1 LLELQK
7 KKHFSLIGG
16 PSGTFVP
23 MKIRLFLFHTTMK
36 QTTKLL
42 SSLLVSALV
51 ASSAFAEIRTWTDT
65 SGRQVIAS
73 FIGLDG
79 ENIVLQTADGATYKF
94 PLTNLSAEDQTLAK
108 SSKPSDKPVMLAN
121 ATVAQASAAVDKLV
135 ANGLVRANPERAKG
149 GKKPITGFN
158 PMANDEQFV
167 RRVYLDVV
175 GRIPNYTETMQFI
188 QDSNPNKRAKLIDM
202 LIDSP
207 GYNSNTF
214 NYFAEMLRVKDR
226 LEQDN
231 LRGVPYIN
239 WMQHQI
245 EQNVPWD
252 KMVAEMLTAK
262 GKMWDRK
269 PDGSYNGGA
278 GYLLRD
284 AGMPLD
290 NLANTLAVFLGTD
303 VACAQCHDHPFSDWT
318 QHQFYEMAAFFGATT
333 TNMRAAANRKKGK
346 DSSGMMAANAMKDL
360 MPKIE
365 EMVTKSGMDIKRV
378 RNGIQ
383 NYMGANRFIVG
394 DNDTNNMKL
403 PHDYKYPDDKPD
415 ALVEPKFITWSK
427 TDKNL
432 AAYKQKMKSAEE
444 LRPAFAKWATDP
456 SNPRFAMAIANRMW
470 KRAFGQGICEPVTNI
485 DDPKQSVNPELLVHL
500 AEEMKR
506 VKFNIKDFM
515 RIIYNTRAYQSE
527 ATSEKIAMGEPYY
540 FQGPLLRRMTAEQAW
555 DSYMTLVLGD
565 PDKYAKPLEDLY
577 SRSIDL
583 DLSNPKLDAQTVLV
597 KYSAY
602 REMAAKERAL
612 MGGGLAEAGGD
623 DMMMEGKA
631 KGKAKAEA
639 KPVSGMAENASLT
652 YQGMVLRRASTLEQ
666 PAPNGHFLIDFG
678 QSPRAL
684 IDGSVKTGSVP
695 QVLMMMN
702 GKAQAMLTSNDSLIF
717 RTMEKVKSPPEKVEA
732 LFVSVLNRRPTL
744 AEKDIAK
751 RALSGGDTGYANMI
765 WALIN
770 TREFIFIQ

>member
-1 LLELQK
+1 
-7 KKHFSLIGG
+7 
-16 PSGTFVP
+16 
-23 MKIRLFLFHTTMK
+23 MK

-42 SSLLVSALV
+42 SSLIVSALV
-51 ASSAFAEIRTWTDT
+51 ASSAMAELRTWTDT
-65 SGRQVIAS
+65 KGRQVTAS

-79 ENIVLQTADGATYKF
+79 SDIVLQTADGATHKF

-108 SSKPSDKPVMLAN
+108 SMKSSEQPVMLAN
-121 ATVAQASAAVDKLV
+121 ATVAQASAAVDRLV

-167 RRVYLDVV
+167 RRVYLDIV
-175 GRIPNYTETMQFI
+175 GRIPNYGETMQFI

-202 LIDSP
+202 LLDSP

-239 WMQHQI
+239 WMQHEI
-245 EQNVPWD
+245 EKNTSWD
-252 KMVAEMLTAK
+252 KMVFEMLTAK
-262 GKMWDRK
+262 GKMWQ
-269 PDGSYNGGA
+269 DGAA

-318 QHQFYEMAAFFGATT
+318 QHQFYEMASFFGATT
-333 TNMRAAANRKKGK
+333 TTMRATENRKKGK
-346 DSSGMMAANAMKDL
+346 ESSGMASMNAMTSL

-365 EMVTKSGMDIKRV
+365 EMITSSGQDIKRL
-378 RNGIQ
+378 RNGIR
-383 NYMGANRFIVG
+383 NYMGANRYIVG
-394 DNDTNNMKL
+394 DMNTNNMKL
-403 PHDYKYPDDKPD
+403 PHDYKYPDAKPND
-415 ALVEPKFITWSK
+415 PVEPKFITWSK

-432 AAYKQKMKSAEE
+432 PAYKQKMKSAEE
-444 LRPAFAKWATDP
+444 LRPAFAKWTTDP
-456 SNPRFAMAIANRMW
+456 TNPRFAMAIANRMW
-470 KRAFGQGICEPVTNI
+470 KRAFGVAVAEPVTNI
-485 DDPKQSVNPELLVHL
+485 DDPKQAVNPELLIHL

-506 VKFNIKDFM
+506 VKFDIKAFM

-527 ATSEKIAMGEPYY
+527 ATTEKIAMGEPYY

-597 KYSAY
+597 KYDAF
-602 REMAAKERAL
+602 RKMAEKERAL
-612 MGGGLAEAGGD
+612 MGGSLADAGGD
-623 DMMMEGKA
+623 DMMMEGASKA
-631 KGKAKAEA
+631 KGKAAA
-639 KPVSGMAENASLT
+639 KPAASGTMENASLT
-652 YQGMVLRRASTLEQ
+652 YNGMILRRASTLEQ

-678 QSPRAL
+678 QSPRNL
-684 IDGSVKTGSVP
+684 IDGSIKSGSVP

-702 GKAQAMLTSNDSLIF
+702 GKAQQMLTSSDSLIF
-717 RTMEKVKSPPEKVEA
+717 RTMEKVKSPPEKVEV
-732 LFVSVLNRRPTL
+732 LFASILSRRPTL

-751 RALSGGDTGYANMI
+751 RALSNGEDGYANMI

>member
-1 LLELQK
+1 
-7 KKHFSLIGG
+7 
-16 PSGTFVP
+16 
-23 MKIRLFLFHTTMK
+23 MK

-51 ASSAFAEIRTWTDT
+51 ASSAMAEIRTWTDT
-65 SGRQVIAS
+65 SGRQVTAS

-79 ENIVLQTADGATYKF
+79 DNIILQTADGGTHKF
-94 PLTNLSAEDQTLAK
+94 PLTKLSAEDQALAK
-108 SSKPSDKPVMLAN
+108 SLKPSDQPVMLAN

-135 ANGLVRANPERAKG
+135 ANGLVRANPARAKG

-167 RRVYLDVV
+167 RRVYLDIV
-175 GRIPNYTETMQFI
+175 GRIPNYTESMQFI
-188 QDSNPNKRAKLIDM
+188 QDSNPNKRSKLIDM
-202 LIDSP
+202 LLDSP
-207 GYNSNTF
+207 GYSSNTY

-245 EQNVPWD
+245 QNNVTWD
-252 KMVAEMLTAK
+252 KMVFEMLSAK
-262 GKMWDRK
+262 GKMWDK
-269 PDGSYNGGA
+269 KENGEYNGAA

-318 QHQFYEMAAFFGATT
+318 QHQFYEMASFFGATT
-333 TNMRAAANRKKGK
+333 TRMNANRKSAK
-346 DSSGMMAANAMKDL
+346 DSSGMMAMNAMKDL

-365 EMVTKSGMDIKRV
+365 EMVTKSGQDIKRI
-378 RNGIQ
+378 RNGIR
-383 NYMGANRFIVG
+383 NFMGANNAIVG
-394 DNDTNNMKL
+394 DMDSNTMKL
-403 PHDYKYPDDKPD
+403 PHDYKYPDAKPND
-415 ALVEPKFITWSK
+415 PVEPKFITWSK
-427 TDKNL
+427 NDKNL
-432 AAYKQKMKSAEE
+432 PAYKQKMKSAEE
-444 LRPAFAKWATDP
+444 LRTAFAKWTTDP

-470 KRAFGQGICEPVTNI
+470 KRAFGQGISEPVTNI

-500 AEEMKR
+500 SQEMVR
-506 VKFNIKDFM
+506 VKFDIKAFM

-540 FQGPLLRRMTAEQAW
+540 FQGPLLRRMSAEQAW

-577 SRSIDL
+577 SRSVDL
-583 DLSNPKLDAQTVLV
+583 DLTNPKLDAQTVLI
-597 KYSAY
+597 KYEAF
-602 REMAAKERAL
+602 RKMAEKERAL
-612 MGGGLAEAGGD
+612 MGGGLAEAGD
-623 DMMMEGKA
+623 DMMMDSGKA
-631 KGKAKAEA
+631 KGKGKAEA
-639 KPVSGMAENASLT
+639 KPAGEMMENASLT
-652 YQGMVLRRASTLEQ
+652 YNGMVLRRAATLEQ

-702 GKAQAMLTSNDSLIF
+702 GKAQQMLTSPDSLIF

-732 LFVSVLNRRPTL
+732 LFVSVLSRRPTL

-751 RALSGGDTGYANMI
+751 RALSGGEDGYANMI

>member
-1 LLELQK
+1 
-7 KKHFSLIGG
+7 
-16 PSGTFVP
+16 
-23 MKIRLFLFHTTMK
+23 MK
-36 QTTKLL
+36 QTSKLL
-42 SSLLVSALV
+42 SSLLVSALF
-51 ASSAFAEIRTWTDT
+51 ASSAMAEIRTWTDT
-65 SGRQVIAS
+65 SGRQVTAS

-79 ENIVLQTADGATYKF
+79 EDVILQTADGASHKF
-94 PLTNLSAEDQTLAK
+94 PLTKLSAEDQALAK
-108 SSKPSDKPVMLAN
+108 SMKPSDQPVMLAN

-135 ANGLVRANPERAKG
+135 ANGLIRANPERAKM
-149 GKKPITGFN
+149 KPAKAPIKSFN

-167 RRVYLDVV
+167 RRVYLDIV
-175 GRIPNYTETMQFI
+175 GRIPNHTETTQFI
-188 QDSNPNKRAKLIDM
+188 QDSNPSKRAKLIDM
-202 LIDSP
+202 LLDSP
-207 GYNSNTF
+207 GYNSNMY

-245 EQNVPWD
+245 EKNVPWD
-252 KMVAEMLTAK
+252 KMVFEMLTAE

-269 PDGSYNGGA
+269 PDGSYNGAA

-290 NLANTLAVFLGTD
+290 SLANTLAVFLGTD

-318 QHQFYEMAAFFGATT
+318 QHQFYEMASFFGATT
-333 TNMRAAANRKKGK
+333 TNMRAAENRKKGK
-346 DSSGMMAANAMKDL
+346 DSSGMMAMNAMSDL

-365 EMVTKSGMDIKRV
+365 ELVTKSGQDIKRM
-378 RNGIQ
+378 RNGIR
-383 NYMGANRFIVG
+383 NYMGANRYSVG
-394 DNDTNNMKL
+394 DMSTNNMKL
-403 PHDYKYPDDKPD
+403 PHDYQYPDDKPD
-415 ALVEPKFITWSK
+415 ALVEPKFIMWSK
-427 TDKNL
+427 NDKNL

-444 LRPAFAKWATDP
+444 LRPAFAKWTTDP
-456 SNPRFAMAIANRMW
+456 TNPRFAMAIANRMW
-470 KRAFGQGICEPVTNI
+470 KRAFGQGISEPITNI

-506 VKFNIKDFM
+506 VKFSIKDFM

-527 ATSEKIAMGEPYY
+527 ATSEKMAMGEPYY
-540 FQGPLLRRMTAEQAW
+540 FQGPLLRRMSAEQAW

-565 PDKYAKPLEDLY
+565 PDKYTKPLEDLY

-583 DLSNPKLDAQTVLV
+583 DLNNPKLDAQTVLI
-597 KYSAY
+597 KYSAF

-612 MGGGLAEAGGD
+612 MGGGLAEAGDG
-623 DMMMEGKA
+623 MMMEGGAKTKG
-631 KGKAKAEA
+631 KGKADA
-639 KPVSGMAENASLT
+639 KPAGEMMENASLT
-652 YQGMVLRRASTLEQ
+652 YNGMVLRRASTLEQ

-702 GKAQAMLTSNDSLIF
+702 GKAQQMLTSPDSLIF
-717 RTMEKVKSPPEKVEA
+717 RTMAKVKSPPEKVEA

-751 RALSGGDTGYANMI
+751 RALSGGEVGYANMI

>member
-1 LLELQK
+1 
-7 KKHFSLIGG
+7 
-16 PSGTFVP
+16 
-23 MKIRLFLFHTTMK
+23 MK

-51 ASSAFAEIRTWTDT
+51 ASSALAEVSTWTDT
-65 SGRQVIAS
+65 SGRQVTAS

-79 ENIVLQTADGATYKF
+79 ENIILQTADGATHKF
-94 PLTNLSAEDQTLAK
+94 PLTKLSAEDQARAK
-108 SSKPSDKPVMLAN
+108 SMKPSDQPVMLAN
-121 ATVAQASAAVDKLV
+121 STVAQASAAVDKLV

-167 RRVYLDVV
+167 RRVYLDIV
-175 GRIPNYTETMQFI
+175 GRIPNHDETTQFI
-188 QDSNPNKRAKLIDM
+188 ADSNPNKRAKLIDM
-202 LIDSP
+202 LLDSP
-207 GYNSNTF
+207 GYNSNTY

-245 EQNVPWD
+245 QKNVTWD
-252 KMVAEMLTAK
+252 KLVYEMLTAK
-262 GKMWDRK
+262 GKMWDK
-269 PDGSYNGGA
+269 KDGEYNGAA

-284 AGMPLD
+284 AGMP
-290 NLANTLAVFLGTD
+290 VFLGTD

-318 QHQFYEMAAFFGATT
+318 QHQFFEMASFFGATT
-333 TNMRAAANRKKGK
+333 TRMTAAANRKKAK
-346 DSSGMMAANAMKDL
+346 DSSGMMATNAMTSL
-360 MPKIE
+360 MPQIE
-365 EMVTKSGMDIKRV
+365 EMVTKSGQDIKRV
-378 RNGIQ
+378 RNGIR
-383 NYMGANRFIVG
+383 NFMSANNAIVG
-394 DNDTNNMKL
+394 DMDSNSMKL
-403 PHDYKYPDDKPD
+403 PHDYKYPDAKPND
-415 ALVEPKFITWSK
+415 PVEPKFITWTK
-427 TDKNL
+427 NDKNL
-432 AAYKQKMKSAEE
+432 PAYKQKMKSAEE
-444 LRPAFAKWATDP
+444 LRPAFAKWVTDP

-470 KRAFGQGICEPVTNI
+470 KRAFGQGISEPVTNI
-485 DDPKQSVNPELLVHL
+485 DDPKQSVNPELLIHL

-506 VKFNIKDFM
+506 VKFDIKAFM

-583 DLSNPKLDAQTVLV
+583 DLTNPKLDAQTVLV
-597 KYSAY
+597 KYDAY
-602 REMAAKERAL
+602 RKMAEKERAL

-623 DMMMEGKA
+623 DMMMEGSSKA
-631 KGKAKAEA
+631 KGKAAA
-639 KPVSGMAENASLT
+639 KPAGEMMENASLT
-652 YQGMVLRRASTLEQ
+652 YNGMVLRRASTLEQ

-695 QVLMMMN
+695 KVLMMMN
-702 GKAQAMLTSNDSLIF
+702 GKAQQMLTSKDSLIF

-751 RALSGGDTGYANMI
+751 RALSGGDEGYANMI

>member
-1 LLELQK
+1 
-7 KKHFSLIGG
+7 
-16 PSGTFVP
+16 
-23 MKIRLFLFHTTMK
+23 MK

-51 ASSAFAEIRTWTDT
+51 ASSAMAEIRTWTDT
-65 SGRQVIAS
+65 SGRQVTAS
-73 FIGLDG
+73 FIGIDG
-79 ENIVLQTADGATYKF
+79 DNIILQTADGGTHKF
-94 PLTNLSAEDQTLAK
+94 PLTKLSAEDQALAK
-108 SSKPSDKPVMLAN
+108 SMKPSDQPVMLAN

-135 ANGLVRANPERAKG
+135 ANGLVRANPARAKG

-175 GRIPNYTETMQFI
+175 GRIPNYAESMQFI
-188 QDSNPNKRAKLIDM
+188 QDSNPNKRSKLIDM

-207 GYNSNTF
+207 GYSSNTY

-245 EQNVPWD
+245 QNNVSWD
-252 KMVAEMLTAK
+252 KMVFEMLTAK
-262 GKMWDRK
+262 GKMWDK
-269 PDGSYNGGA
+269 KENGEYNGAA

-333 TNMRAAANRKKGK
+333 TNMRAVANRKKAK
-346 DSSGMMAANAMKDL
+346 DASGMMAMDAMKDL

-365 EMVTKSGMDIKRV
+365 EMVTKSGGDIKRL
-378 RNGIQ
+378 RNGIR
-383 NYMGANRFIVG
+383 NYMGANNAVVG
-394 DNDTNNMKL
+394 DMDSNNMKL

-427 TDKNL
+427 NDKNL
-432 AAYKQKMKSAEE
+432 PAYKQKMKSAEE
-444 LRPAFAKWATDP
+444 LRTAFAKWTTDP

-470 KRAFGQGICEPVTNI
+470 KRAFGQGISEPVTNI

-500 AEEMKR
+500 AQEMIR
-506 VKFNIKDFM
+506 VKFDIKAFM

-540 FQGPLLRRMTAEQAW
+540 FQGPLLRSMSAEQAW

-565 PDKYAKPLEDLY
+565 PDKNAKPLEDLY
-577 SRSIDL
+577 SRSVDL
-583 DLSNPKLDAQTVLV
+583 DLNNPKLDAQTVLM
-597 KYSAY
+597 KYEAF
-602 REMAAKERAL
+602 RKMGEKERAL
-612 MGGGLAEAGGD
+612 NGGTLADAGGD
-623 DMMMEGKA
+623 DMMMDSKGKG
-631 KGKAKAEA
+631 KGKADTKSA
-639 KPVSGMAENASLT
+639 GDMMENATLT
-652 YQGMVLRRASTLEQ
+652 YNGMVLRRAATLEQ

-678 QSPRAL
+678 QSPRLL
-684 IDGSVKTGSVP
+684 IDGSVKAGSVP

-702 GKAQAMLTSNDSLIF
+702 GKAQQMLTSPDSLIF

-744 AEKDIAK
+744 SEKDIAK
-751 RALSGGDTGYANMI
+751 RALSGGEDGYANMI

>member
-1 LLELQK
+1 
-7 KKHFSLIGG
+7 
-16 PSGTFVP
+16 
-23 MKIRLFLFHTTMK
+23 MK

-51 ASSAFAEIRTWTDT
+51 ASSALAEVRTWTDT
-65 SGRQVIAS
+65 SGRQVTAS

-79 ENIVLQTADGATYKF
+79 EDIILKTADGATHKF
-94 PLTNLSAEDQTLAK
+94 ALTRLSAEDQALAK
-108 SSKPSDKPVMLAN
+108 SMKPSEEPVMLAN

-135 ANGLVRANPERAKG
+135 ANGLVRANPARAKLNPP
-149 GKKPITGFN
+149 KAPIKNFN

-167 RRVYLDVV
+167 RRVYLDIV
-175 GRIPNYTETMQFI
+175 GRIPNYAESMQFI
-188 QDSNPNKRAKLIDM
+188 QDSNPNKRSKLIDM
-202 LIDSP
+202 LLDSP
-207 GYNSNTF
+207 GYSSNTY

-245 EQNVPWD
+245 QNNVPWD
-252 KMVAEMLTAK
+252 KMVFEMLTAK
-262 GKMWDRK
+262 GKMWDK
-269 PDGSYNGGA
+269 KGNGEYNGAA

-318 QHQFYEMAAFFGATT
+318 QHQFYEMASFFGATT
-333 TNMRAAANRKKGK
+333 TRMAGNRK
-346 DSSGMMAANAMKDL
+346 DSSGMMAMNAMRDL

-365 EMVTKSGMDIKRV
+365 EMVTKSGGDIKRL
-378 RNGIQ
+378 RNGIR
-383 NYMGANRFIVG
+383 NYMGANNAIVG
-394 DNDTNNMKL
+394 DLDTNSLKL
-403 PHDYKYPDDKPD
+403 PHDYKYPDAKPND
-415 ALVEPKFITWSK
+415 PVEPKFITWSK
-427 TDKNL
+427 NDKNL
-432 AAYKQKMKSAEE
+432 AAYKQKMKSPEE
-444 LRPAFAKWATDP
+444 LRPAFAKWVTDP
-456 SNPRFAMAIANRMW
+456 TNPRFAMAIANRMW
-470 KRAFGQGICEPVTNI
+470 KRAFGQGISEPVTNI
-485 DDPKQSVNPELLVHL
+485 DDPKQSVNPELLLHL
-500 AEEMKR
+500 AQEMVR
-506 VKFNIKDFM
+506 VKFDIKAFM

-527 ATSEKIAMGEPYY
+527 ATTEKIAMGEPYY
-540 FQGPLLRRMTAEQAW
+540 FQGPLLRRMSAEQAW

-583 DLSNPKLDAQTVLV
+583 DLSNPKLDAQTVLI
-597 KYSAY
+597 KYEAY
-602 REMAAKERAL
+602 RKMADKERAL

-623 DMMMEGKA
+623 DMMMDSGKA
-631 KGKAKAEA
+631 KGKGKAEA
-639 KPVSGMAENASLT
+639 KPAGEMMENASLT
-652 YQGMVLRRASTLEQ
+652 YNGMVLRRAATLEQ

-684 IDGSVKTGSVP
+684 IDGSVKSGSVP

-702 GKAQAMLTSNDSLIF
+702 GKAQQMLTSPDSLIF

-732 LFVSVLNRRPTL
+732 LFVSVLSRRPTL

-751 RALSGGDTGYANMI
+751 RALSGGEDGYANMI

-770 TREFIFIQ
+770 TREFIFVQ

>member
-1 LLELQK
+1 
-7 KKHFSLIGG
+7 
-16 PSGTFVP
+16 
-23 MKIRLFLFHTTMK
+23 MK

-65 SGRQVIAS
+65 SGRQVTAS

-79 ENIVLQTADGATYKF
+79 EDIILKTADGATHKF
-94 PLTNLSAEDQTLAK
+94 ALTRLSAEDQALAK
-108 SSKPSDKPVMLAN
+108 SMKPSDQPVMLAN
-121 ATVAQASAAVDKLV
+121 ATVAQASASVDRLV

-158 PMANDEQFV
+158 PLANDEQFV
-167 RRVYLDVV
+167 RRVYLDIV
-175 GRIPNYTETMQFI
+175 GRIPNYAETNQFVS
-188 QDSNPNKRAKLIDM
+188 DSNPNKRAKLIDM
-202 LIDSP
+202 LLDSP

-239 WMQHQI
+239 WMQHEI
-245 EQNVPWD
+245 EKNTPWD
-252 KMVAEMLTAK
+252 KMVFEMLTAK
-262 GKMWDRK
+262 GKMWQ
-269 PDGSYNGGA
+269 DGAA

-318 QHQFYEMAAFFGATT
+318 QHQFYEMASFFGATT
-333 TNMRAAANRKKGK
+333 TTMRAYGKGK
-346 DSSGMMAANAMKDL
+346 GKGKESPGMAMNAMNDL

-365 EMVTKSGMDIKRV
+365 EMVTQSGQDIKRI
-378 RNGIQ
+378 RNGIR
-383 NYMGANRFIVG
+383 NYMGANRYIVG
-394 DNDTNNMKL
+394 DMDTNTMKL
-403 PHDYKYPDDKPD
+403 PHDYKYPDAKPND
-415 ALVEPKFITWSK
+415 PVEPKFITWSK
-427 TDKNL
+427 EDKNL
-432 AAYKQKMKSAEE
+432 PAYKQKMKSAEE

-485 DDPKQSVNPELLVHL
+485 DDPKQSVNPELLIHL

-506 VKFNIKDFM
+506 VKFDIKSFM

-540 FQGPLLRRMTAEQAW
+540 FQGPLLRRMSAEQAW
-555 DSYMTLVLGD
+555 DSYMTLVLGE

-597 KYSAY
+597 KYDAF
-602 REMAAKERAL
+602 RKMAEKERAL

-623 DMMMEGKA
+623 DMMMDSGKA
-631 KGKAKAEA
+631 KGKAKAAA
-639 KPVSGMAENASLT
+639 KPAGDTMENASLT
-652 YQGMVLRRASTLEQ
+652 YGGMILRRASTLEQ

-678 QSPRAL
+678 QSPRSL

-702 GKAQAMLTSNDSLIF
+702 GKAQQMLTSPDSLIF
-717 RTMEKVKSPPEKVEA
+717 RTMAQVKSPPEKVEA

-751 RALSGGDTGYANMI
+751 RALSGGDDGYANMI

>member
-1 LLELQK
+1 
-7 KKHFSLIGG
+7 
-16 PSGTFVP
+16 
-23 MKIRLFLFHTTMK
+23 MK

-42 SSLLVSALV
+42 SSLFV
-51 ASSAFAEIRTWTDT
+51 AVLFAGSAFAESRTWTD
-65 SGRQVIAS
+65 SKGRQVTAS

-79 ENIVLQTADGATYKF
+79 ENIILQTADGATHKF
-94 PLTNLSAEDQTLAK
+94 PLTNLSAEDQALAK
-108 SSKPSDKPVMLAN
+108 TMKPSGQPVMLAN
-121 ATVAQASAAVDKLV
+121 ATVAQAAQSVDRLV
-135 ANGLVRANPERAKG
+135 AAGLVRANPERVKG

-167 RRVYLDVV
+167 RRVYLDIV
-175 GRIPNYTETMQFI
+175 GRIPNHAETTQFL

-207 GYNSNTF
+207 GYNSHTF

-239 WMQHQI
+239 WMQDQI
-245 EQNVPWD
+245 AKNRPWNE
-252 KMVAEMLTAK
+252 MVYDMLTAT
-262 GKMWDRK
+262 GKMWH
-269 PDGSYNGGA
+269 NGAA

-318 QHQFYEMAAFFGATT
+318 QHQFYEMASFFGATT
-333 TNMRAAANRKKGK
+333 TNMRVAQARKKGK
-346 DSSGMMAANAMKDL
+346 ESPGMMNAMNDL

-365 EMVTKSGMDIKRV
+365 ELVTKSGMDIKRI

-383 NYMGANRFIVG
+383 NYMGANRAIVG
-394 DNDTNNMKL
+394 DMDKNSLKL
-403 PHDYKYPDDKPD
+403 PHDYKYPDAKPGD
-415 ALVEPKFITWSK
+415 MVEPKFIMWSK
-427 TDKNL
+427 SDKSL
-432 AAYKQKMKSAEE
+432 PAYKQKLKEPTE
-444 LRPAFAKWATDP
+444 LRAAFAKWTTDP

-470 KRAFGQGICEPVTNI
+470 KRAFGQGISEPVTNI
-485 DDPKQSVNPELLVHL
+485 DDPKQSANPELLVHL

-506 VKFNIKDFM
+506 VKFDIKSFM

-565 PDKYAKPLEDLY
+565 PDKYTKPLEDLY

-597 KYSAY
+597 KYDAY
-602 REMAAKERAL
+602 RKMAEKERAL
-612 MGGGLAEAGGD
+612 MGGGLADAGE
-623 DMMMEGKA
+623 DMMMEGSKKA
-631 KGKAKAEA
+631 KGKADTAPA
-639 KPVSGMAENASLT
+639 AGTMENASRS
-652 YQGMVLRRASTLEQ
+652 YNGMVLRRAAELEQ

-678 QSPRAL
+678 QSPRSL
-684 IDGSVKTGSVP
+684 IDGSIKTGSVP

-702 GKAQAMLTSNDSLIF
+702 GKAQEMLTSPDSLIF
-717 RTMEKVKSPPEKVEA
+717 RTMEKVKSPPEKVET
-732 LFVSVLNRRPTL
+732 LFLSVLSRRPTL
-744 AEKDIAK
+744 SEKDIAK
-751 RALSGGDTGYANMI
+751 RALSGGDDGYANMI

>member
-1 LLELQK
+1 
-7 KKHFSLIGG
+7 
-16 PSGTFVP
+16 
-23 MKIRLFLFHTTMK
+23 MK

-51 ASSAFAEIRTWTDT
+51 ASSAMAEIRTWTDT
-65 SGRQVIAS
+65 SGRQVTAS
-73 FIGLDG
+73 FIGIDG
-79 ENIVLQTADGATYKF
+79 DNIILQTADGGTHKF
-94 PLTNLSAEDQTLAK
+94 PLTKLSAEDQALAK
-108 SSKPSDKPVMLAN
+108 SLKPSDQPVMLAN

-135 ANGLVRANPERAKG
+135 ANGLVRANPARAKG

-167 RRVYLDVV
+167 RRVYLDIV
-175 GRIPNYTETMQFI
+175 GRIPNYAESMQFI

-202 LIDSP
+202 LLDSP
-207 GYNSNTF
+207 GYSSNTY

-245 EQNVPWD
+245 QNNVTWD
-252 KMVAEMLTAK
+252 KMVYEMLTAK
-262 GKMWDRK
+262 GKMWDK
-269 PDGSYNGGA
+269 KDNGEYNGAA

-333 TNMRAAANRKKGK
+333 TNMRAVANRKKAK
-346 DSSGMMAANAMKDL
+346 EASGMMAMDAMKDL

-365 EMVTKSGMDIKRV
+365 EIVTKSGGDIKRL
-378 RNGIQ
+378 RNGIR
-383 NYMGANRFIVG
+383 NYMGANNAVVG
-394 DNDTNNMKL
+394 DMDSNNMKL

-427 TDKNL
+427 NDKNL
-432 AAYKQKMKSAEE
+432 PAYKQKMKSAEE
-444 LRPAFAKWATDP
+444 LRTAFAKWTTDP

-470 KRAFGQGICEPVTNI
+470 KRAFGQGISEPVTNI

-500 AEEMKR
+500 AQEMVR
-506 VKFNIKDFM
+506 VKFDIKAFM

-540 FQGPLLRRMTAEQAW
+540 FQGPLLRRMSAEQAW

-577 SRSIDL
+577 SRSVDL
-583 DLSNPKLDAQTVLV
+583 DLTNPKLDAQTVLI
-597 KYSAY
+597 KYEAF
-602 REMAAKERAL
+602 RKMGEKERAL
-612 MGGGLAEAGGD
+612 MGGGLAEAGD
-623 DMMMEGKA
+623 DMMMDSGKT
-631 KGKAKAEA
+631 KGKGKAEA
-639 KPVSGMAENASLT
+639 KPAGEMMENASLT
-652 YQGMVLRRASTLEQ
+652 YNGMVLRRAATLEQ

-702 GKAQAMLTSNDSLIF
+702 GKAQQMLTSPDSLIF

-751 RALSGGDTGYANMI
+751 RALSGGEDGYANMI